1 MNIVSPASATQDIY
15 TQNHCKADALSY
27 RSTEPYPLPQGLSR
41 NIRYARILQCA
52 YSAGNSELTGI
63 HQYTYHAIAMERESP
78 ALSVAL
84 KEIAAV
90 EFHHLH
96 LLGQCIMQLGLLPT
110 FGYYQGTR
118 RARWNSGFV
127 QYAKNP
133 KGIIDLSIQ
142 AELQAIEYYQSATER
157 ISDEQITALLSRII
171 EDEQVHIS
179 VLEGLREYSRLT

>member
-1 MNIVSPASATQDIY
+1 MNTIGPPPATQDTYI
-15 TQNHCKADALSY
+15 QNHCKVETLSF
-27 RSTEPYPLPQGLSR
+27 RSAEPYPIPWGLSR

-78 ALSVAL
+78 ALSNTF
-84 KEIAAV
+84 KEIAMV
-90 EFHHLH
+90 ELCHLH

-127 QYAKNP
+127 QYARGP
-133 KGIIDLSIQ
+133 KSIIDLSIQ
-142 AELQAIEYYQSATER
+142 AELQAIEFYQNAIER
-157 ISDEQITALLSRII
+157 ISDEQITALLGRII
-171 EDEQVHIS
+171 EDEQVHIN
-179 VLEGLREYSRLT
+179 VLEGLRE